1 MSLILFAVA
10 QNLQNI
16 IQEQIQTL
24 STGGS
29 STAAA
34 LTTSASSSTVVTT
47 SNASASTISSRANTS
62 STTTNGLLY
71 GVPPPPPPPT
81 ATATAPAPAS
91 ASTTSAA
98 IPSSTSINSN
108 AQAAL
113 MILLTAQTEPS
124 LLQNPQ
130 VVSILQTLVNNSTAS
145 APASNQDNKQ
155 NDINE
160 LLKDPSLASV
170 FNRSEQQQRPALL
183 DTPKTT
189 SRPILLGNAPQPQ
202 QSQNENHFV
211 DNNLLNNTQS
221 LTQLLGSLNSERSDK
236 TLTQPVPAQQPPQPL
251 PPPQPQQPLLAN
263 PPPPTSYSGYYQAP
277 QAAASVASQRPVLL
291 DGTSGSLMGF
301 APYSNQFLLQPQQPP
316 PQQLYMQPQQMLL
329 QGFPQIPAQ
338 QAYIGAPNM
347 AAFMGA
353 VSAAS
358 ATSTTYTPTPIGYHP
373 TQTYASSETST
384 PPPPPQTQGLKRRI
398 NIPCSPEQS
407 PEGTYVGQHSQGLG
421 GHYASSYFSKKAK
434 KY

>member
-1 MSLILFAVA
+1 
-10 QNLQNI
+10 
-16 IQEQIQTL
+16 
-24 STGGS
+24 
-29 STAAA
+29 
-34 LTTSASSSTVVTT
+34 
-47 SNASASTISSRANTS
+47 
-62 STTTNGLLY
+62 
-71 GVPPPPPPPT
+71 
-81 ATATAPAPAS
+81 
-91 ASTTSAA
+91 
-98 IPSSTSINSN
+98 
-108 AQAAL
+108 

-145 APASNQDNKQ
+145 TAPASNQDNKQ

-189 SRPILLGNAPQPQ
+189 SRPILLGNAPPQPPQQQPQ
-202 QSQNENHFV
+202 QPQNETSFV

-221 LTQLLGSLNSERSDK
+221 LTQLLGSLNSPEK
-236 TLTQPVPAQQPPQPL
+236 TLPQPVPVQPQPPQPQ
-251 PPPQPQQPLLAN
+251 PQPQQPLLAN
-263 PPPPTSYSGYYQAP
+263 PPPVPTSYSGYYQAP
-277 QAAASVASQRPVLL
+277 QAASVAPQRPVLL

-338 QAYIGAPNM
+338 QAYLGAPNM

-373 TQTYASSETST
+373 TQTYAASETST
-384 PPPPPQTQGLKRRI
+384 PPPPPPQTQGLKRRI